1 MSVPRARR
9 RPGRWSPQTFRVR
22 LTLLFA
28 ALFLAVGAALLGITY
43 ALAASVPDAGAM
55 AGLSKPRSYAAA
67 KDGSMPT
74 IKIAG
79 AMKVPLKRWRAIL
92 NGDENP

>member
-1 MSVPRARR
+1 MSEDQVKP
-9 RPGRWSPQTFRVR
+9 
-22 LTLLFA
+22 A
-28 ALFLAVGAALLGITY
+28 AEGEPLV
-43 ALAASVPDAGAM
+43 ASVPDAGAM
-55 AGLSKPRSYAAA
+55 AKLSKARSYAAA